1 MLQWSKDHSTKQMEG
16 IMSKIKIGVFGAGRG
31 IVMIK
36 QIFSCPDAELVAVC
50 DKYEP
55 LLEKCKERAA
65 EYGVGGIAYYTD
77 FEKFFMHDMDAGV
90 LANYAN
96 EHVPFAIRLLDSGRH
111 VMTECL
117 TCATMKEAVELIEAV
132 ERSGKIYTYAENYC
146 YTPVRW
152 EMRERYRR
160 GDIGKLMYAEGEY
173 VHDCSSIWPQITYGE
188 RDHWRNQMNST
199 FYCTHSIGPIL
210 YMTGLRPV
218 KVSGFETQNRP
229 FMRDLGSVA
238 GCAGM
243 EIITLENGAILKSLH
258 GYLKHPAH
266 SNYQLNGDR
275 GGMKDIGDRQL
286 SVYIEGENENCRGKH
301 ETYTPREIVEG
312 SAKSGHGGGDFF
324 TTHYFIRAI
333 LGDAVARE
341 RAIDVYTAVDMCI
354 PGILAYRSICNGNAS
369 IDIPNLRNKEE
380 RDAYRNDTFCSFP
393 DIAKDMYVP
402 TNIHDSRRIDDAVYE
417 EVRRRFINGE
427 PG

>member
-55 LLEKCKERAA
+55 LLEKCKARAA

-77 FEKFFMHDMDAGV
+77 FEKFFMHDMDAVV

-160 GDIGKLMYAEGEY
+160 GDIGELMYAEGEY

-301 ETYTPREIVEG
+301 ETYQPREIVEG